1 MAKLR
6 RFRKFKTLKKFVNDK
21 NTSMLEA
28 GKAVAQFLIPSVEL
42 EATIYKKDS
51 VYDSLKRKLVWRITE
66 GLTVLFHE
74 IGHAVLDHYSD
85 ILNNHSVVWEEAD
98 AWRYAEDL
106 AHKLGIKF
114 DYELAER
121 YFYSYY
127 DTRKLSNSLQ
137 LKWRYR

>member
-28 GKAVAQFLIPSVEL
+28 GKAVTQYITPYIKLRWS
-42 EATIYKKDS
+42 IYKKES
-51 VYDSLKRKLVWRITE
+51 AYDKTYEEIIWRITE
-66 GLTVLFHE
+66 GLTILFHE